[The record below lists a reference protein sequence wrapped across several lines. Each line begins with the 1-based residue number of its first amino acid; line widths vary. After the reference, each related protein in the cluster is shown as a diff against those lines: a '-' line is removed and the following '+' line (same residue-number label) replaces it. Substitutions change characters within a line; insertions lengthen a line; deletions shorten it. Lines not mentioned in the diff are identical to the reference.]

1 MTEANLMIKAVFWD
15 MDGTLIDSEPYWHE
29 GEMKIAAAHGG
40 YWDEE
45 LAWQGSGTPVPDV
58 ARRMVE
64 HGCQLSIEE
73 IGQGMIDYVAQKE
86 FECIPWIEGVE
97 DVLVALRDAG
107 VPSMLVTTSPRHLA
121 ENLVAQAPAGAFAG
135 YVCGDDDVEKKP
147 SPAPYLEAGRRLGI
161 APEDIFKILKE
172 RNLVS
177 DEGWIGI
184 GGEWLPIKMDAGGI
198 TPEAIRH
205 IVISRRTDSLIT
217 LGDVAT
223 VTLSKKEPPPEM
235 LFFNGEPAVGIGI
248 STVSGGNVVKMG
260 ESIQKKLAELA
271 PVFPAEMKLHTI
283 SMQSDSVSRAVRGF
297 VENLAEAVAI
307 VIVVLLI
314 FMGFKSGLLIG
325 FVLLLTICGT
335 LMVMNTFQASLR
347 DGGVEQ
353 E

>member
-1 MTEANLMIKAVFWD
+1 MTESNLMVKAVFWD

-97 DVLVALRDAG
+97 DVLVTLRDAG

-161 APEDIFKILKE
+161 APEDMKYCIAVE
-172 RNLVS
+172 
-177 DEGWIGI
+177 
-184 GGEWLPIKMDAGGI
+184 
-198 TPEAIRH
+198 
-205 IVISRRTDSLIT
+205 DS
-217 LGDVAT
+217 
-223 VTLSKKEPPPEM
+223 M
-235 LFFNGEPAVGIGI
+235 
-248 STVSGGNVVKMG
+248 SGLR
-260 ESIQKKLAELA
+260 S
-271 PVFPAEMKLHTI
+271 
-283 SMQSDSVSRAVRGF
+283 
-297 VENLAEAVAI
+297 AVASGATTI
-307 VIVVLLI
+307 GQTG
-314 FMGFKSGLLIG
+314 FMRIAVEKS
-325 FVLLLTICGT
+325 
-335 LMVMNTFQASLR
+335 ASAPSRSSRLYLAMPR
-347 DGGVEQ
+347 RK
-353 E
+353 

>member
-1 MTEANLMIKAVFWD
+1 MTESNLMVKAVFWD

-147 SPAPYLEAGRRLGI
+147 SPAPYLEAGRRLVRPDSCGSTI
-161 APEDIFKILKE
+161 PTARSSPRLRGMRASTRPRLTHSCVSARLKPKFAPYLAYIRQIYELGVFGEDWW
-172 RNLVS
+172 LVT
-177 DEGWIGI
+177 GMHG
-184 GGEWLPIKMDAGGI
+184 
-198 TPEAIRH
+198 
-205 IVISRRTDSLIT
+205 
-217 LGDVAT
+217 
-223 VTLSKKEPPPEM
+223 
-235 LFFNGEPAVGIGI
+235 
-248 STVSGGNVVKMG
+248 
-260 ESIQKKLAELA
+260 
-271 PVFPAEMKLHTI
+271 
-283 SMQSDSVSRAVRGF
+283 
-297 VENLAEAVAI
+297 
-307 VIVVLLI
+307 
-314 FMGFKSGLLIG
+314 
-325 FVLLLTICGT
+325 
-335 LMVMNTFQASLR
+335 
-347 DGGVEQ
+347 
-353 E
+353 